1 MRFACSFL
9 MLAVSALTFNVS
21 GADRFIPLPR
31 SLTEFKRAYGESLH
45 RVEIDG
51 KAFPERTEVYSL
63 RHMNCDIT
71 MCFWKPADLD
81 TDLYVHYL
89 RVKSVS
95 GESLSDAQMKHFEV
109 PVAGDAAWRV
119 DTERR
124 GGRTVFLA
132 QKGFTREAWLT
143 EDSSVCVII
152 TGDYVR
158 AIGRHFGLQDSVFAA
173 PR

>member
-1 MRFACSFL
+1 M
-9 MLAVSALTFNVS
+9 SALTSNVR
-21 GADRFIPLPR
+21 GADGFIPLPR
-31 SLTEFKRAYGESLH
+31 SLTEFKRVYGESLH
-45 RVEIDG
+45 RVEADG

-71 MCFWKPADLD
+71 MCFWKPADLN

-95 GESLSDAQMKHFEV
+95 GEAFSDAQMKHFEV

-132 QKGFTREAWLT
+132 QKGFKVSNVPLVLGIEPPLELFKMDQER
-143 EDSSVCVII
+143 I
-152 TGDYVR
+152 
-158 AIGRHFGLQDSVFAA
+158 FGLTIQEESLLQIRQA
-173 PR
+173 RI